1 MQNKQTNKQTNK
13 HNKQKNFTF
22 KYENVNATLQQ
33 DGSIFDISGCV
44 DAIITS
50 DVAQTQIYDLPTTN
64 SNKC

>member
-33 DGSIFDISGCV
+33 EGSVFDNSGRI
-44 DAIITS
+44 DATYILK
-50 DVAQTQIYDLPTTN
+50 Y
-64 SNKC
+64 K